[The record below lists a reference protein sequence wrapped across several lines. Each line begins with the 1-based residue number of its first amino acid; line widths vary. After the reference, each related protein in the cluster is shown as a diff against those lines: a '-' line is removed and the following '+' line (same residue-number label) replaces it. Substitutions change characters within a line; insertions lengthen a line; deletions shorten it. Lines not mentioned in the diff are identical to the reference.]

1 MVEILKILSSDNQM
15 RLLSSEN
22 SVEGFCSYENEKLE
36 RILRFMH
43 EKFRESI
50 MLAEVATKS
59 GMSEASLTRFLKKRT
74 GKTFIDTLN
83 DIRISQAVCRLIDT
97 SASITEICYNCGF
110 NNVSNFNRIFKKRKG
125 CTPTDYRQKYEKSR
139 FKL

>member
-1 MVEILKILSSDNQM
+1 M

-22 SVEGFCSYENEKLE
+22 SVDGFSSSENEKLE
-36 RILRFMH
+36 SILRFMH

-50 MLAEVATKS
+50 MLGEVSRSS
-59 GMSEASLTRFLKKRT
+59 GMSEASLTRFLKRRT

-83 DIRISQAVCRLIDT
+83 DIRISQAVCCLIDT